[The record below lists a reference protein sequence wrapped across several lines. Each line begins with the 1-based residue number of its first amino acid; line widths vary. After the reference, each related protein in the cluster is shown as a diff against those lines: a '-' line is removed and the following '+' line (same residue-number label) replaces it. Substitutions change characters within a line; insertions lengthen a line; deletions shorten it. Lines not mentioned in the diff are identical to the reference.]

1 MAAPSDPGR
10 PIPAPASDAAESL
23 PAGLLR
29 AVRAL
34 TTGTSHLVSLIEP
47 DGTLAYVSPSVTY
60 LLGYHPETL
69 IGSNVMALIHP
80 DDLGMAI
87 SMLGS
92 ELSGRDSPDR
102 NWDDADTAGDYRLLH
117 ADGSYVPFEV
127 LRNNFLSD
135 PDVGALLVI
144 GRPVVIRR
152 ALDDALSA
160 LAYDNEGTIALHK
173 LAKYLDLR
181 IPGTVSAFVI
191 AGAGPAWITD
201 QVPAPLFTATGP
213 WHSAMASGENAV
225 FVDVN
230 QPDEGFDETLRSE
243 AMARG
248 LLACWCIPLPI
259 RVLQVYS
266 PAQLSV
272 LDAEV
277 VGCLV
282 TWSSTY
288 GRPVASHLGVLER
301 VGGLAEIAL
310 RRRAATR
317 DLHQLVNYDQ
327 VTGALSRTGF
337 ERLARA
343 RQGEPAMLIMLDLDG
358 FKLINDEHGHPTG
371 DEVLRI
377 TAQRVKSLL
386 RSGDVICRLG
396 GDEFLLRVAGTDV
409 AAATSVADRIIAA
422 LENPL
427 VDDGIALGV
436 RASLGIAPFDPTRT
450 YAELLSRADA
460 AMYAAKRAGKGRWH
474 VWRDG

>member
-1 MAAPSDPGR
+1 
-10 PIPAPASDAAESL
+10 
-23 PAGLLR
+23 
-29 AVRAL
+29 
-34 TTGTSHLVSLIEP
+34 VSLIES

-60 LLGYHPETL
+60 LLGYEPESL
-69 IGSNVMALIHP
+69 IGSNAMALVHP
-80 DDLGMAI
+80 DDLGMAV
-87 SMLGS
+87 SMLES
-92 ELSGRDSPDR
+92 ELTGRDDPDP

-117 ADGSYVPFEV
+117 RDGAYVPFEI
-127 LRNNFLSD
+127 LRNNFLGD
-135 PDVGALLVI
+135 PDVGALLVV

-152 ALDDALSA
+152 ALDDALNA
-160 LAYDNEGTIALHK
+160 LAHDNEGTAALHE
-173 LAKYLDLR
+173 LVKYLDLR
-181 IPGTVSAFVI
+181 IPGTMSAFVI
-191 AGAGPAWITD
+191 AGPGPAWVTD
-201 QVPAPLFTATGP
+201 RVPATLLTAAGP
-213 WHSAMASGENAV
+213 WRSALASGEGAV

-230 QPDEGFDETLRSE
+230 QPDERVDESLRYA
-243 AMARG
+243 AMAKDQR
-248 LLACWCIPLPI
+248 ACWCIPLPN

-266 PAQLSV
+266 PARRTGP
-272 LDAEV
+272 DAEV

-288 GRPVASHLGVLER
+288 GQPVASHLGVLER

-317 DLHQLVNYDQ
+317 DLHHLVNYDQ

-337 ERLARA
+337 ERLALARRA
-343 RQGEPAMLIMLDLDG
+343 EPAMLIMIDLDG

-377 TAQRVKSLL
+377 TAQRIQSLL

-409 AAATSVADRIIAA
+409 AAAIAVADRIIAA
-422 LENPL
+422 LESPL

-436 RASLGIAPFDPTRT
+436 RASLGIAPFDPARS

-460 AMYAAKRAGKGRWH
+460 AMYTAKRAGKGRWH
-474 VWRDG
+474 VWGDG